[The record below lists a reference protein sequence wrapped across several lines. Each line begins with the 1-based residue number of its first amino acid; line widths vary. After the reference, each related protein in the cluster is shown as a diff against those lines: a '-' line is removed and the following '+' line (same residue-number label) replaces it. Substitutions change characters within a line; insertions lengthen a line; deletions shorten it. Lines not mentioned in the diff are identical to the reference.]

1 MYIWAYFDVL
11 QVYNGLFP
19 FIFLR
24 FCSFSWG
31 SMIAILATDTHQTKM
46 RKQKRK
52 QKGNHVRGGGGL
64 WQNMLIPI
72 NIQYFSPIFIIFK
85 TNFGFAKFFNV
96 YNFWR
101 EREVWK
107 NVCFVHFWQFLSVH
121 MYTDPDPVHISMTPL
136 FIELRLSNLCIDI
149 ATGQIKAHQPGSV
162 LPLLC
167 QYINYT
173 ASVGSNHCLQA
184 IWTSR
189 NCNQ

>member
-1 MYIWAYFDVL
+1 MCITFE
-11 QVYNGLFP
+11 G
-19 FIFLR
+19 
-24 FCSFSWG
+24 
-31 SMIAILATDTHQTKM
+31 
-46 RKQKRK
+46 
-52 QKGNHVRGGGGL
+52 RGGSEKMYVL
-64 WQNMLIPI
+64 YTFDSFCPYTCILCM
-72 NIQYFSPIFIIFK
+72 IQILY
-85 TNFGFAKFFNV
+85 
-96 YNFWR
+96 
-101 EREVWK
+101 
-107 NVCFVHFWQFLSVH
+107 
-121 MYTDPDPVHISMTPL
+121 ISMTPL